1 MLASTIAIVDKHG
14 VVRSTTTYV
23 VDKAFPRVDIKFTDR
38 EAELMEVLWQRGP
51 STVAEV
57 RDHLADD
64 PAYTTVL
71 TILRTLERKGYVR
84 RSEEGRAH
92 RYSAAVERD
101 VARRSALKALSQ
113 KLFDGSTELLLTHLV
128 SHEKLDDAQIRRIK
142 RLLDKRSRRNE
153 T

>member
-1 MLASTIAIVDKHG
+1 MEIRL
-14 VVRSTTTYV
+14 
-23 VDKAFPRVDIKFTDR
+23 TDR
-38 EAELMEVLWQRGP
+38 EAELMEVLWEHGA

-57 RDHLADD
+57 RDRLPDD

-84 RSEEGRAH
+84 HSEEGRAH

-101 VARRSALKALSQ
+101 VARRSALKALSR

-128 SHEKLDDAQIRRIK
+128 SDEKLSDAQIRRIK
-142 RLLDKRSRRNE
+142 RLLDKRPRKDE